1 MSTLVIDTIQGRASA
16 NSINVRGEGSNNTN
30 LQQGLAKVWANTSGV
45 GTPALA
51 DSFNVASVADRGTGV
66 ETFTFTT
73 AMSNINF
80 STQALSDH
88 NSEGVTV
95 QIVPDFANTTTTSTL
110 SSVNT
115 GGTARDTDK
124 SILIHGDLA

>member
-88 NSEGVTV
+88 NTEGVTV

>member
-1 MSTLVIDTIQGRASA
+1 MANGTIAFDTLSTSGQISGIAVSLDTDYLAYGSA
-16 NSINVRGEGSNNTN
+16 K
-30 LQQGLAKVWANTSGV
+30 AWANTSGV

-51 DSFNVASVADRGTGV
+51 DSFNVTTVADRGTGV
-66 ETFTFTT
+66 ETFTFTN
-73 AMSNINF
+73 AMGNINF
-80 STQALSDH
+80 STCALSDH

-110 SSVNT
+110 SSVNV